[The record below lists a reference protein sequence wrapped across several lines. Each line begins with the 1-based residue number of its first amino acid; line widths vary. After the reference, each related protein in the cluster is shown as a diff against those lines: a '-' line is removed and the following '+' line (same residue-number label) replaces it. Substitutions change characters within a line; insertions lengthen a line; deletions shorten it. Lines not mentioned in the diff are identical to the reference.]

1 MFDHIGMIIAGKYRV
16 HNMIGAGCF
25 GCIMRGLNIRTKEE
39 VAIKI
44 ESVNA
49 STKLLKRET
58 QIYVLLSKQSS
69 TGFPTIKT
77 FGKDADFYYMVMEL
91 LGLSLSS
98 FKKEVNQEL
107 AIPLEVVVKIGV
119 QMIDRIKI
127 LHSTGL
133 IHRDIKPD
141 NLLFGVGRHSH
152 IVHLIDFGFCKSYLG
167 EDGAHIECATG
178 KSIVGTVNF
187 ISVHMH
193 NRIESSRRD
202 DLESIMYVLIYLHLP
217 LTEWNQMFEEH
228 KSEEEVKQNKMALMG
243 LSSVPQCIK
252 KATQYCAHLGFKEAP
267 DYEKLK
273 GILKENE
280 YKDKNA

>member
-1 MFDHIGMIIAGKYRV
+1 
-16 HNMIGAGCF
+16 MIGAGCF

-91 LGLSLSS
+91 LGLSLAS

-107 AIPLEVVVKIGV
+107 AIPLEVVIKIGV
-119 QMIDRIKI
+119 QLIDRIKI

-167 EDGAHIECATG
+167 EDGAHIECANG

-193 NRIESSRRD
+193 NRTESSRRD
-202 DLESIMYVLIYLHLP
+202 DLESIMYVLIYLLLP
-217 LTEWNQMFEEH
+217 LTEWNQLFEEH
-228 KSEEEVKQNKMALMG
+228 KSEEEVKQSKMALME
-243 LSSVPQCIK
+243 LPSVPQCIK
-252 KATQYCAHLGFKEAP
+252 KATQYCVHLGFKEAP

>member
-1 MFDHIGMIIAGKYRV
+1 
-16 HNMIGAGCF
+16 MIGAGCF
-25 GCIMRGLNIRTKEE
+25 GCIMKGLNIRTKEE

-44 ESVNA
+44 ESLNA

-91 LGLSLSS
+91 LGVSLAS
-98 FKKEVNQEL
+98 FKKEGNQEL
-107 AIPLEVVVKIGV
+107 AVPLEVVIKIGV
-119 QMIDRIKI
+119 QMIDRIKV
-127 LHSTGL
+127 LHSTGF

-141 NLLFGVGRHSH
+141 NLLFGVGRNSH

-193 NRIESSRRD
+193 NHIESSRRD
-202 DLESIMYVLIYLHLP
+202 DLESIIYVLIYLHLP
-217 LTEWNQMFEEH
+217 LNEWQEMFAEH
-228 KSEEEVKQNKMALMG
+228 LCDEEVKQNKIRLM
-243 LSSVPQCIK
+243 SVPAVPTCLK
-252 KATQYCAHLGFKEAP
+252 RATQYCAQLGFKETP

-280 YKDKNA
+280 YKDNRP